1 MVTTM
6 AYAHRIDWGRL
17 PCVPLRVGREA
28 SDVLRHP
35 GWCSRGDS
43 HAQSRLDILRLA
55 KQKSVSLRRLS
66 DELDV
71 KWKHFEEWARLCDAV
86 CWDIF
91 FSHLPWKDELLH
103 EDNGVLR
110 RKIGV
115 REGDDTDG
123 DESGSEESL

>member
-1 MVTTM
+1 M
-6 AYAHRIDWGRL
+6 AYTHRVDWGVL
-17 PCVPLRVGREA
+17 PCLPLRVARE
-28 SDVLRHP
+28 SREVLELP

-43 HAQSRLDILRLA
+43 HAQARLRILRLA
-55 KQKSVSLRRLS
+55 REKNVSLKRLS

-71 KWKHFEEWARLCDAV
+71 KWRHFEEWARLCNAV
-86 CWDIF
+86 PWDIF

-115 REGDDTDG
+115 QEADDLYG
-123 DESGSEESL
+123 DESGSEESM